1 MLDREGVDGR
11 ETAGNEPTIGGLEMQ
26 SEREAPALA
35 TLSCVAPDDVPK
47 IWPHIS
53 HMIKRAMER
62 GGMGRF
68 EDVERDVLTNNSYLW
83 LAMEG
88 SSLLASAVTK
98 VTTEADHRLCTII
111 ACCGHDWE
119 RWGGL
124 IAGLEKYARAEGCG
138 RIEICGRPG
147 WVKRL
152 PSYRTVKVV
161 IRKEL

>member
-1 MLDREGVDGR
+1 M
-11 ETAGNEPTIGGLEMQ
+11 
-26 SEREAPALA
+26 PASAELV
-35 TLSCVAPDDVPK
+35 CVNPAEVSK

-53 HMIKRAMER
+53 HMIARAMDR

-68 EDVERDVLTNNSYLW
+68 EDVERDVLGNNSYLW

-88 SSLLASAVTK
+88 NSLLASAVTK
-98 VTTEADHRLCTII
+98 VTTEKLYRLCTIV

-119 RWGGL
+119 RWGML
-124 IAGLEKYARAEGCG
+124 IEGLERYARAEGCE

-147 WVKRL
+147 WLKRL
-152 PSYRTVKVV
+152 PDYRLAKIV